1 MGKETDFITAE
12 KRDLKEL
19 GGVVSLLLL
28 ASLFGT
34 AHSNPLSII
43 LAVVNLVGLF
53 LFVPIFIGAIRVTKR
68 GSPAIKVLG
77 VFVLLLS
84 FAALAWTIKWI
95 FQLY

>member
-1 MGKETDFITAE
+1 MSEETDFIAAE

-19 GGVVSLLLL
+19 AGVVSLLFL

-43 LAVVNLVGLF
+43 LNILNLVGLF
-53 LFVPIFIGAIRVTKR
+53 LFVPIFVSAIRVTKR
-68 GSPAIKVLG
+68 GTPAIKVLG
-77 VFVLLLS
+77 VFVLVVS
-84 FAALAWTIKWI
+84 FAALAWTVKWI